1 MAEIKVYVETCC
13 HFFKIYVNADLK
25 GQFKYRLFAILTL
38 ALPS

>member
-1 MAEIKVYVETCC
+1 MAEIKVKVKVI
-13 HFFKIYVNADLK
+13 KIYVNADLK